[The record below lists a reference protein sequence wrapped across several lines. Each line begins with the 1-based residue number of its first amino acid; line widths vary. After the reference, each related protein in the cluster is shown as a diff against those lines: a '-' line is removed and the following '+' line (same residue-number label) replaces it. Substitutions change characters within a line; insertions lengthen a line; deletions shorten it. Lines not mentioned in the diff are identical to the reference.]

1 MDIKMDIG
9 NIAKFYG
16 PLPRNT
22 SSRADCIESGLV
34 RLWTFP
40 PPPFLGILPPSRRTC
55 TRRVSVYQP
64 WHKSLGAMARYYHLL
79 P

>member
-40 PPPFLGILPPSRRTC
+40 PPLPRYSPPFEAYVHASR
-55 TRRVSVYQP
+55 
-64 WHKSLGAMARYYHLL
+64 
-79 P
+79 